1 MPYTT
6 AKYTANA
13 DIRTYMTDNLVS
25 QSKLAESMGI
35 SVWKVNAM
43 LKTELS
49 QREKEDILRRIDAI
63 AAERLTEDPSP
74 MGGAIRRSVKTIWS
88 KIQAPTPSSRSVTE
102 SRSPRNLSS
111 SARLVTSGAATPS
124 RASCT
129 L

>member
-6 AKYTANA
+6 TKYTANA

-74 MGGAIRRSVKTIWS
+74 MGGGRYGDR
-88 KIQAPTPSSRSVTE
+88 
-102 SRSPRNLSS
+102 
-111 SARLVTSGAATPS
+111 
-124 RASCT
+124 
-129 L
+129 

>member
-6 AKYTANA
+6 TKYTANA
-13 DIRTYMTDNLVS
+13 DIRTYMADNLVS

-74 MGGAIRRSVKTIWS
+74 MGGYGDR
-88 KIQAPTPSSRSVTE
+88 
-102 SRSPRNLSS
+102 
-111 SARLVTSGAATPS
+111 
-124 RASCT
+124 
-129 L
+129 

>member
-6 AKYTANA
+6 TKYTANA

-74 MGGAIRRSVKTIWS
+74 MGGGYGDRRRRYGRRYKPQHQV
-88 KIQAPTPSSRSVTE
+88 PDR
-102 SRSPRNLSS
+102 
-111 SARLVTSGAATPS
+111 
-124 RASCT
+124 
-129 L
+129 